1 MTTCSAR
8 RINLTSRPALVRRS
22 VSLHT
27 NGEDPGRFVL
37 DPVMFPHRA
46 GCRYQTDPIHRS
58 DVEDS
63 VQIGDLD
70 FTAEGINYL
79 TEDVIHLAGG
89 WGPAY
94 DLSTPNCSD
103 YRSLR

>member
-37 DPVMFPHRA
+37 DPVMFPHRV
-46 GCRYQTDPIHRS
+46 GCRYQTDPIHQS

-63 VQIGDLD
+63 LKLGEFD
-70 FTAEGINYL
+70 FTAENI
-79 TEDVIHLAGG
+79 IHLTGG

-94 DLSTPNCSD
+94 DLGDSKL
-103 YRSLR
+103 LRL